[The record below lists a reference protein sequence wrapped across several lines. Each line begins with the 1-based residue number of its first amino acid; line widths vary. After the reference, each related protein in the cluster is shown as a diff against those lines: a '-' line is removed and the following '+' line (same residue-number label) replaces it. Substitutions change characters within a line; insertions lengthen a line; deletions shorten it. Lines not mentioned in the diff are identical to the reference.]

1 MQENLDSYV
10 YRRINASARRVL
22 ITKWVGQV
30 WQEIS
35 ADNEMVTRSFKKCGI
50 SVLIDGSEDDG
61 IHIQGLDD
69 YAVEE
74 DDVEYTDDDPFSD
87 EEECD

>member
-1 MQENLDSYV
+1 M
-10 YRRINASARRVL
+10 L

-35 ADNEMVTRSFKKCGI
+35 ADNEMVIRSFKKCGI

-61 IHIQGLDD
+61 IHIQGLD

-74 DDVEYTDDDPFSD
+74 DDVEYTDDDLFSD
-87 EEECD
+87 EEEYD